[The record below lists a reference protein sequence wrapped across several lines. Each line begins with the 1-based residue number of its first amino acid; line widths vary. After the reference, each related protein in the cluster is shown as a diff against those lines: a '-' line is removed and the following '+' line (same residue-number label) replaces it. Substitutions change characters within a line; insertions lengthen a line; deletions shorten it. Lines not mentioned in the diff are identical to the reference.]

1 MKKIFRKEVII
12 GVLVLVSM
20 ALLFIGI
27 DFLKGVNVFKAA
39 NYYYATYTDVAGLS
53 TSAPVTI
60 NGFKVGQVRSVE
72 YQYDN
77 PGHVVVEFS
86 VDKALRIPQGSQAVI
101 TTDLLGTATIA
112 LRMGADRSAFY
123 SVGDT
128 VATGVDAGLMSAV
141 SNDVMPA
148 VSAIIPKIDSLITG
162 LNTLV
167 SDPALSASVRRMDNI
182 TADLGASVQSLRTV
196 MAAMEPVS
204 RNVTSI
210 TANVDTISG
219 NLSTV
224 SGELAAAPV
233 DSIMGE
239 LNRTVANLEQLT
251 AALNN
256 PDSSIGRLTSDPELY
271 NNINSTVMSLD
282 SLFVDIKR
290 NPKRYISIKLL

>member
-1 MKKIFRKEVII
+1 MKKKEILV
-12 GVLVLVSM
+12 GLTVALALVL
-20 ALLFIGI
+20 LFVGI
-27 DFLKGVNVFKAA
+27 NFLKGVNVFKAA

-112 LRMGADRSAFY
+112 LRMGADRSAFP

>member
-1 MKKIFRKEVII
+1 MKKKEILV
-12 GVLVLVSM
+12 GLTVALALVL
-20 ALLFIGI
+20 LFVGI
-27 DFLKGVNVFKAA
+27 NFLKGVNVFKAA

-182 TADLGASVQSLRTV
+182 TADIGASVQSLRTV

-233 DSIMGE
+233 DSIMDE

>member
-1 MKKIFRKEVII
+1 MKKKEILV
-12 GVLVLVSM
+12 GLTVALALVL
-20 ALLFIGI
+20 LFVGI
-27 DFLKGVNVFKAA
+27 NFLKGVNVFKAA
-39 NYYYATYTDVAGLS
+39 NYYYDTYTDVAGLS

>member
-1 MKKIFRKEVII
+1 MKKKEILV
-12 GVLVLVSM
+12 GLTVALALVL
-20 ALLFIGI
+20 LFVGI
-27 DFLKGVNVFKAA
+27 NFLKGVNVFKAA

-148 VSAIIPKIDSLITG
+148 VSAIIPKNDSLTTG

>member
-1 MKKIFRKEVII
+1 MKKKEILV
-12 GVLVLVSM
+12 GLTVALALVL
-20 ALLFIGI
+20 LFVGI
-27 DFLKGVNVFKAA
+27 NFLKGVNVFKAA

-182 TADLGASVQSLRTV
+182 TADIGASVQSLRTV
-196 MAAMEPVS
+196 MAAMEPIS

-233 DSIMGE
+233 DSIMDE

>member
-1 MKKIFRKEVII
+1 MKKKEILV
-12 GVLVLVSM
+12 GLTVALALVL
-20 ALLFIGI
+20 LFVGI
-27 DFLKGVNVFKAA
+27 NFLKGVNVFKAA

-290 NPKRYISIKLL
+290 NPKRYISITLL

>member
-1 MKKIFRKEVII
+1 MKKKEILV
-12 GVLVLVSM
+12 GLTVALALVL
-20 ALLFIGI
+20 LFVGI
-27 DFLKGVNVFKAA
+27 NFLKGVNVFKAA
-39 NYYYATYTDVAGLS
+39 NYYYASYTNVAGLS

>member
-1 MKKIFRKEVII
+1 MKKKEILV
-12 GVLVLVSM
+12 GLTVALALVL
-20 ALLFIGI
+20 LFVGI
-27 DFLKGVNVFKAA
+27 NFLKGVNVFKAA

>member
-1 MKKIFRKEVII
+1 MKKQEILV
-12 GVLVLVSM
+12 GLTVALALVL
-20 ALLFIGI
+20 LFVGI
-27 DFLKGVNVFKAA
+27 NFLKGVNVFKAA

>member
-1 MKKIFRKEVII
+1 MKKKEILV
-12 GVLVLVSM
+12 GLTVALALVL
-20 ALLFIGI
+20 LFVGI
-27 DFLKGVNVFKAA
+27 NFLKGVNVFKAA

-60 NGFKVGQVRSVE
+60 NGFKVGQVRSVV

>member
-1 MKKIFRKEVII
+1 MKKKEILV
-12 GVLVLVSM
+12 GLTVALALVL
-20 ALLFIGI
+20 LFVGI
-27 DFLKGVNVFKAA
+27 NFLKGVNVFKAA

-141 SNDVMPA
+141 GNDVMPA

>member
-233 DSIMGE
+233 DSIMGG

>member
-1 MKKIFRKEVII
+1 MKKKEILV
-12 GVLVLVSM
+12 GLTVALALVL
-20 ALLFIGI
+20 LFVGI
-27 DFLKGVNVFKAA
+27 NFLKGVNVFKAA

-239 LNRTVANLEQLT
+239 LNRTVANLEQIT

>member
-1 MKKIFRKEVII
+1 MKKKEILV
-12 GVLVLVSM
+12 GLTVALALVL
-20 ALLFIGI
+20 LFVGI
-27 DFLKGVNVFKAA
+27 NFLKGVNVFKAA

-53 TSAPVTI
+53 ASAPVTI

>member
-1 MKKIFRKEVII
+1 MKKKEILV
-12 GVLVLVSM
+12 GLTVALALVL
-20 ALLFIGI
+20 LFVGI
-27 DFLKGVNVFKAA
+27 NFLKGVNVFKAA

-210 TANVDTISG
+210 TTNVDTISG

>member
-1 MKKIFRKEVII
+1 MKKKEI
-12 GVLVLVSM
+12 LVGLTV
-20 ALLFIGI
+20 ALALGLLFVGI
-27 DFLKGVNVFKAA
+27 NFLKGVNVFKAA

-53 TSAPVTI
+53 PSAPVTI
-60 NGFKVGQVRSVE
+60 NGFTVGQVRSVE

>member
-1 MKKIFRKEVII
+1 MKKKEILV
-12 GVLVLVSM
+12 GLTVALALVL
-20 ALLFIGI
+20 LFVGI
-27 DFLKGVNVFKAA
+27 NFLKGVNVFKAA

-196 MAAMEPVS
+196 MAAMEPIS

-239 LNRTVANLEQLT
+239 LKRTVANLEQLT

>member
-1 MKKIFRKEVII
+1 MKKKEILV
-12 GVLVLVSM
+12 GLTVALALVL
-20 ALLFIGI
+20 LFVGI
-27 DFLKGVNVFKAA
+27 NFLKGVNVFKAA

-233 DSIMGE
+233 DSIMGG

>member
-1 MKKIFRKEVII
+1 MKKKEILV
-12 GVLVLVSM
+12 GLTVALALVL
-20 ALLFIGI
+20 LFVGI
-27 DFLKGVNVFKAA
+27 NFLKGVNVFKAA

-219 NLSTV
+219 NLSPV

>member
-1 MKKIFRKEVII
+1 MKKKEILV
-12 GVLVLVSM
+12 GLTVALALVL
-20 ALLFIGI
+20 LFVGI
-27 DFLKGVNVFKAA
+27 NFLKGVNVFKAA

-128 VATGVDAGLMSAV
+128 VATGVEAGLMSAV

>member
-1 MKKIFRKEVII
+1 MKKKEILV
-12 GVLVLVSM
+12 GLTVALALVL
-20 ALLFIGI
+20 LFVGI
-27 DFLKGVNVFKAA
+27 NFLKGVNVFKAA

-148 VSAIIPKIDSLITG
+148 VSAN
-162 LNTLV
+162 NTENRQPDHRTQHAGFRPGAV
-167 SDPALSASVRRMDNI
+167 C
-182 TADLGASVQSLRTV
+182 LGAAYGQHHRRPRGFGAVAQ
-196 MAAMEPVS
+196 
-204 RNVTSI
+204 
-210 TANVDTISG
+210 
-219 NLSTV
+219 
-224 SGELAAAPV
+224 
-233 DSIMGE
+233 DSHGCHG
-239 LNRTVANLEQLT
+239 TCLT
-251 AALNN
+251 
-256 PDSSIGRLTSDPELY
+256 
-271 NNINSTVMSLD
+271 
-282 SLFVDIKR
+282 
-290 NPKRYISIKLL
+290 

>member
-1 MKKIFRKEVII
+1 MGLTVALA
-12 GVLVLVSM
+12 LVL
-20 ALLFIGI
+20 LFVGI
-27 DFLKGVNVFKAA
+27 NFLKGVNVFKAA

-233 DSIMGE
+233 DSIMGG

>member
-1 MKKIFRKEVII
+1 MKKKEILV
-12 GVLVLVSM
+12 GLTVALALVL
-20 ALLFIGI
+20 LFVGI
-27 DFLKGVNVFKAA
+27 NFLKGVNVFKAA

-233 DSIMGE
+233 DSIMGK

>member
-1 MKKIFRKEVII
+1 MKKKEILV
-12 GVLVLVSM
+12 GLTVALALVL
-20 ALLFIGI
+20 LFVGI
-27 DFLKGVNVFKAA
+27 NFLKGVNVFKAA

-290 NPKRYISIKLL
+290 NPKRYVTIKVF

>member
-1 MKKIFRKEVII
+1 MKKKEILV
-12 GVLVLVSM
+12 GLTVALALVL
-20 ALLFIGI
+20 LFVGI
-27 DFLKGVNVFKAA
+27 NFLKGVNVFKAA
-39 NYYYATYTDVAGLS
+39 NYYYATYTDVAGVS

>member
-1 MKKIFRKEVII
+1 MKKKEILV
-12 GVLVLVSM
+12 GLTVALALVL
-20 ALLFIGI
+20 LFVGI
-27 DFLKGVNVFKAA
+27 NFLKGVNVFKAA

-148 VSAIIPKIDSLITG
+148 VSAIIPKIDSLIAG
-162 LNTLV
+162 LNPLV

>member
-1 MKKIFRKEVII
+1 MKKKEILV
-12 GVLVLVSM
+12 GLTVALALVL
-20 ALLFIGI
+20 LFVGI
-27 DFLKGVNVFKAA
+27 NFLKGVNVFKAA

-167 SDPALSASVRRMDNI
+167 SDPALSASGRRMDNI

-196 MAAMEPVS
+196 MAAMEPIS

>member
-1 MKKIFRKEVII
+1 MKKKEILV
-12 GVLVLVSM
+12 GLTVALALVL
-20 ALLFIGI
+20 LFVGI
-27 DFLKGVNVFKAA
+27 NFLKGVNVFKAA

-182 TADLGASVQSLRTV
+182 TADIGASVQSLRTV
-196 MAAMEPVS
+196 MAAMEPIS

>member
-1 MKKIFRKEVII
+1 MKKKEILV
-12 GVLVLVSM
+12 GLTVALALVL
-20 ALLFIGI
+20 LFVGI
-27 DFLKGVNVFKAA
+27 NFLKGVNVFKAA
-39 NYYYATYTDVAGLS
+39 KYYYATYTDVAGLS